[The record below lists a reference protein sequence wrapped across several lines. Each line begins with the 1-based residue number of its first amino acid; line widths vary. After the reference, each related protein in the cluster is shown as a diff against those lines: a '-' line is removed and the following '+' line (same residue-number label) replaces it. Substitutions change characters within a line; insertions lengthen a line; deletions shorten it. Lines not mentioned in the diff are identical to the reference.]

1 MIWLMETLVCFC
13 LQLGVNVIL
22 QWEELTFCAPEKAW

>member
-1 MIWLMETLVCFC
+1 MIWLMETLVGAF

-22 QWEELTFCAPEKAW
+22 EQEELTFCAPEKAW